1 MLIFN
6 SNTKLQLDNFLA
18 DPSHGLLIEGEMG
31 AGKSTVADYIAS
43 QLLRI
48 GPDKLSEYPYFK
60 RITPIKNAI
69 SIEEIRLSKQFFGL
83 RTLGHNPIRRVLI
96 VEDAGRMTTEAQ
108 NALLKFL
115 EEPPADTVI
124 IFTSNPESH
133 LLPTIYSRMQRLT
146 VLPPAKNALGELFDG
161 QYTVGEIDKAY
172 LISGGNLGLMNS
184 ILNNDERHPLVSSI
198 TLAKEI
204 VSQSKFE
211 RLARVDK
218 LSKDRDQLPN
228 LLLAMERLLSLA
240 IRQSGIST
248 EKTLAISAA
257 LSKVLSARE
266 ALARTPNIKML
277 LTDLFLN
284 I

>member
-1 MLIFN
+1 
-6 SNTKLQLDNFLA
+6 
-18 DPSHGLLIEGEMG
+18 
-31 AGKSTVADYIAS
+31 
-43 QLLRI
+43 
-48 GPDKLSEYPYFK
+48 
-60 RITPIKNAI
+60 
-69 SIEEIRLSKQFFGL
+69 
-83 RTLGHNPIRRVLI
+83 
-96 VEDAGRMTTEAQ
+96 
-108 NALLKFL
+108 
-115 EEPPADTVI
+115 
-124 IFTSNPESH
+124 
-133 LLPTIYSRMQRLT
+133 MQRLT